1 MRVIGLEPAFVFVFI
16 FIVIVIVD
24 WRNLL
29 VVNISIECRKLCLSL
44 ALVRDDRGSS

>member
-1 MRVIGLEPAFVFVFI
+1 MRVIGLEPAFVFVI
-16 FIVIVIVD
+16 FIVIAIVD

-29 VVNISIECRKLCLSL
+29 VVNISIECCKLCLSL